1 MMEQVQ
7 VRGIVRRGL
16 RLELVAAFGI
26 ALATPT
32 LAVAAE
38 SLPRQATQTDVTV
51 ETHDQGGRT
60 QAVVAV
66 SVTGEDGLPATGA
79 VAVSDRG
86 TQLAGA
92 ALNAQGQASLTIS
105 LPAGD
110 HLLRAVY
117 KGDSTHQGSLS
128 AGAAASGQS
137 SSTPG
142 FTVSLSPATLTLTP
156 GQSGTITTS
165 VTPVNS
171 AALTAPLFVTLS
183 CSGLPDEASC
193 TFTPEN
199 IEIQPNATAAI
210 TVPMVIGTQG
220 ISGPSSS
227 SVRRAP
233 NSIAW
238 AFLFPG
244 AFALGGLAW
253 SARRHRW
260 LGRLSVVTL
269 LALVTLLGATGCNP
283 RYDYYNHGPDPAPPT
298 PAGTYTVTVT
308 GQSTNG
314 VTAVTSPPVTFALTV
329 Q

>member
-1 MMEQVQ
+1 M
-7 VRGIVRRGL
+7 RGIVRRGL

-66 SVTGEDGLPATGA
+66 SGA

-165 VTPVNS
+165 VPTRLP
-171 AALTAPLFVTLS
+171 APLPLRTLRFS
-183 CSGLPDEASC
+183 
-193 TFTPEN
+193 
-199 IEIQPNATAAI
+199 
-210 TVPMVIGTQG
+210 
-220 ISGPSSS
+220 
-227 SVRRAP
+227 
-233 NSIAW
+233 
-238 AFLFPG
+238 
-244 AFALGGLAW
+244 
-253 SARRHRW
+253 
-260 LGRLSVVTL
+260 
-269 LALVTLLGATGCNP
+269 
-283 RYDYYNHGPDPAPPT
+283 PT
-298 PAGTYTVTVT
+298 PPLP
-308 GQSTNG
+308 
-314 VTAVTSPPVTFALTV
+314 SPSPW
-329 Q
+329 